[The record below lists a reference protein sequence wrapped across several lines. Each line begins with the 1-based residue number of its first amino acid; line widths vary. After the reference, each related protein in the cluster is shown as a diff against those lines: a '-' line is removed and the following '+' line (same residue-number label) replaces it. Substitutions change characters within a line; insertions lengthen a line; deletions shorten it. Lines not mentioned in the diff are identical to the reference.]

1 MENDENKINLE
12 KEEDQR
18 PSTPPVPP
26 PAPSNDEEW
35 AEKLGLDFDPE
46 QAATPPP
53 VPPVNPSERPEP
65 SFTAP
70 APPAPANV
78 SPISGD
84 EVMPPTFMIWSVL
97 ALVFCCF
104 PTAIVAIIFSAQVS
118 SRFYARD
125 YEGARR
131 ASRRAEMWIIAS
143 VVLGV
148 ISMALYLPLTLLTP

>member
-1 MENDENKINLE
+1 
-12 KEEDQR
+12 
-18 PSTPPVPP
+18 
-26 PAPSNDEEW
+26 
-35 AEKLGLDFDPE
+35 
-46 QAATPPP
+46 
-53 VPPVNPSERPEP
+53 
-65 SFTAP
+65 
-70 APPAPANV
+70 
-78 SPISGD
+78 
-84 EVMPPTFMIWSVL
+84 MPPTFMIWSVL